1 MWYRRSVNEAGSGS
15 DCVMAKALSARKR
28 LEGITLFLDAIRSPK
43 KAAPSPE
50 KDGKKARNIAKL
62 ERVLD
67 RSLTKAYKQ
76 LKLDPNSDDDAKQL
90 CVWLAWAVY
99 GGKRPGAPLKWSPK
113 KYRRL
118 LADVDAMRAEN
129 PKLKETECCKL
140 LCKGKAA
147 EGRYEGIK
155 KSSTL
160 RRRLQTAKALQQEAE
175 VLSTRG
181 HLGTSGGAGPS

>member
-15 DCVMAKALSARKR
+15 DCVMAKAPSARKR

-43 KAAPSPE
+43 KAALSPE

-99 GGKRPGAPLKWSPK
+99 GGKGPGAPLKWTPK
-113 KYRRL
+113 KYRML
-118 LADVDAMRAEN
+118 LADVNALQTN
-129 PKLKETECCKL
+129 TKLKETECCEL
-140 LCKGKAA
+140 LRKGKAGG
-147 EGRYEGIK
+147 GRYEGL

-160 RRRLQTAKALQQEAE
+160 RRCLQTAKALQQQAE

-181 HLGTSGGAGPS
+181 QHLGASGGAGPS

>member
-15 DCVMAKALSARKR
+15 DCVMAKPLSARKR
-28 LEGITLFLDAIRSPK
+28 LEGIALFLDAIRSPK

-50 KDGKKARNIAKL
+50 KGGKKARNIAKL

-99 GGKRPGAPLKWSPK
+99 GGKGPGAPLKWTPK
-113 KYRRL
+113 KYRML
-118 LADVDAMRAEN
+118 LADVNALQAN
-129 PKLKETECCKL
+129 TKLKETECCEL
-140 LCKGKAA
+140 LRKGKAGG
-147 EGRYEGIK
+147 GRYEGL

-160 RRRLQTAKALQQEAE
+160 RRCLQTAKALQQQAE

-181 HLGTSGGAGPS
+181 QHLGASGGAGPS

>member
-1 MWYRRSVNEAGSGS
+1 
-15 DCVMAKALSARKR
+15 MAKPLSARKR
-28 LEGITLFLDAIRSPK
+28 LEGIALFLDAIRSPK

-50 KDGKKARNIAKL
+50 KDGKKARKIAKL
-62 ERVLD
+62 ERALD

-99 GGKRPGAPLKWSPK
+99 GGKGPGAPLKWSPK
-113 KYRRL
+113 KYRSL
-118 LADVDAMRAEN
+118 LADVNALRAKDRSR
-129 PKLKETECCKL
+129 KLKETECCEL
-140 LCKGKAA
+140 LRKGKAGG
-147 EGRYEGIK
+147 GRYEGL

-181 HLGTSGGAGPS
+181 QHLGTSGGAGPS

>member
-1 MWYRRSVNEAGSGS
+1 MTNQ
-15 DCVMAKALSARKR
+15 LSARKR
-28 LEGITLFLDAIRSPK
+28 LEGIALFLDAIRSPK
-43 KAAPSPE
+43 KPVRSPE
-50 KDGKKARNIAKL
+50 KNGNKARVIARL
-62 ERVLD
+62 EKELD
-67 RSLTKAYKQ
+67 RSVAKAYEK
-76 LKLDPNSDDDAKQL
+76 LKLDPNSDDDQGQL
-90 CVWLAWAVY
+90 LVWLAWAVY